1 MPLGKNQPKK
11 RCGLVASENMPSRTT
26 LTQANVCKAISKRTS
41 LMKTYSK
48 LIDIA
53 LSDEIM
59 DLSLKSA
66 VERKTDRPEVQE
78 VIKLKEQ
85 LKDILR
91 VKILKKEL
99 KPLIHKAHEINDGF
113 KQKKRLIIQPYFTKT
128 KPEQWLQHII
138 ISTLKPILMKGMYE
152 FSCGSVPGRGIHY
165 GKKYLEK
172 FIRKHP
178 KDIKYCLKID
188 IRHFYESIDIEI
200 LKERFRKIIKD
211 DVFLYL
217 IFWVLDS
224 NAGTMPDGNIVKKGL
239 PIGFYTSQWF
249 ANWFLQPFDHYV
261 KEELKAKCY
270 VRYMD
275 DIVILGANKRE
286 LHKMFNLICSYLGE
300 IGLTIKDNWQVFL
313 FDYTDKDGKRHGR
326 PIDFMG
332 FKFYRDK
339 TTIRKSIFLRA
350 CRLARRLHKKLHIN
364 WRDASQILSYFGWFK
379 TTDTYNAFQKYI
391 VSQISL
397 NSCKKVMSIHDKNL
411 RRKNEHSLQ
420 NGTEQRKAA

>member
-1 MPLGKNQPKK
+1 
-11 RCGLVASENMPSRTT
+11 
-26 LTQANVCKAISKRTS
+26 
-41 LMKTYSK
+41 MKTYSK

-66 VERKTDRPEVQE
+66 VERNTDRPEVQE

-224 NAGTMPDGNIVKKGL
+224 NAGTMPDGNIVKTGL

-286 LHKMFNLICSYLGE
+286 LHKMFNLIRSYLGE

-379 TTDTYNAFQKYI
+379 TTDTYKAFQKYI

>member
-1 MPLGKNQPKK
+1 
-11 RCGLVASENMPSRTT
+11 
-26 LTQANVCKAISKRTS
+26 
-41 LMKTYSK
+41 MKTYSK

-128 KPEQWLQHII
+128 KPEQWLQHIVI
-138 ISTLKPILMKGMYE
+138 TTLKPILMKGMYE
-152 FSCGSVPGRGIHY
+152 FSCGSIPGRGIHY

-178 KDIKYCLKID
+178 KDVKYCLKID

-224 NAGTMPDGNIVKKGL
+224 NAGTMPDGNIVKAGL

-275 DIVILGANKRE
+275 DIVVLGANKRE

-350 CRLARRLHKKLHIN
+350 FRLARRLHKKLHIN

-379 TTDTYNAFQKYI
+379 TTDTYKAFQKYI

>member
-224 NAGTMPDGNIVKKGL
+224 NAGTMPDGNIVKTGL

-286 LHKMFNLICSYLGE
+286 LHKMFNLIRSYLGE

-379 TTDTYNAFQKYI
+379 TTDTYKAFQKYI

>member
-1 MPLGKNQPKK
+1 
-11 RCGLVASENMPSRTT
+11 
-26 LTQANVCKAISKRTS
+26 
-41 LMKTYSK
+41 MKTYSK

-178 KDIKYCLKID
+178 KDVKYCLKID

-200 LKERFRKIIKD
+200 LKERFREIIKD

-275 DIVILGANKRE
+275 DIVILGVNKRE

-339 TTIRKSIFLRA
+339 TTIRKSIFLHA

-379 TTDTYNAFQKYI
+379 TTDTYKAFQKYI

>member
-1 MPLGKNQPKK
+1 M
-11 RCGLVASENMPSRTT
+11 
-26 LTQANVCKAISKRTS
+26 
-41 LMKTYSK
+41 
-48 LIDIA
+48 
-53 LSDEIM
+53 
-59 DLSLKSA
+59 
-66 VERKTDRPEVQE
+66 
-78 VIKLKEQ
+78 
-85 LKDILR
+85 
-91 VKILKKEL
+91 
-99 KPLIHKAHEINDGF
+99 
-113 KQKKRLIIQPYFTKT
+113 
-128 KPEQWLQHII
+128 
-138 ISTLKPILMKGMYE
+138 
-152 FSCGSVPGRGIHY
+152 GS
-165 GKKYLEK
+165 
-172 FIRKHP
+172 
-178 KDIKYCLKID
+178 
-188 IRHFYESIDIEI
+188 
-200 LKERFRKIIKD
+200 
-211 DVFLYL
+211 
-217 IFWVLDS
+217 DS

-275 DIVILGANKRE
+275 DIVILGTNKRE

-379 TTDTYNAFQKYI
+379 TTDTYKAFQKYI

>member
-172 FIRKHP
+172 FIRKHS
-178 KDIKYCLKID
+178 KDVKYCLKID
-188 IRHFYESIDIEI
+188 IRHFYESIDIDI
-200 LKERFRKIIKD
+200 LKGRFREIIKD

-224 NAGTMPDGNIVKKGL
+224 NAGTMPDGNIVKTGL

-275 DIVILGANKRE
+275 DIVILGVNKRE
-286 LHKMFNLICSYLGE
+286 LHKMFNLIRSYLGE

-379 TTDTYNAFQKYI
+379 TTDTYKAFQKYI

>member
-91 VKILKKEL
+91 VKILKK
-99 KPLIHKAHEINDGF
+99 
-113 KQKKRLIIQPYFTKT
+113 
-128 KPEQWLQHII
+128 
-138 ISTLKPILMKGMYE
+138 
-152 FSCGSVPGRGIHY
+152 
-165 GKKYLEK
+165 
-172 FIRKHP
+172 
-178 KDIKYCLKID
+178 
-188 IRHFYESIDIEI
+188 
-200 LKERFRKIIKD
+200 
-211 DVFLYL
+211 
-217 IFWVLDS
+217 
-224 NAGTMPDGNIVKKGL
+224 
-239 PIGFYTSQWF
+239 
-249 ANWFLQPFDHYV
+249 
-261 KEELKAKCY
+261 
-270 VRYMD
+270 
-275 DIVILGANKRE
+275 
-286 LHKMFNLICSYLGE
+286 
-300 IGLTIKDNWQVFL
+300 
-313 FDYTDKDGKRHGR
+313 DK
-326 PIDFMG
+326 
-332 FKFYRDK
+332 
-339 TTIRKSIFLRA
+339 
-350 CRLARRLHKKLHIN
+350 
-364 WRDASQILSYFGWFK
+364 
-379 TTDTYNAFQKYI
+379 AFQKYI

>member
-178 KDIKYCLKID
+178 KDVKYCLKID

-200 LKERFRKIIKD
+200 LKERFREIIKD

-275 DIVILGANKRE
+275 DIVILGTNKRE

-379 TTDTYNAFQKYI
+379 TTDTYKAFQKYI

>member
-188 IRHFYESIDIEI
+188 IRHFYESINIEI
-200 LKERFRKIIKD
+200 LKERFREIIKD

-286 LHKMFNLICSYLGE
+286 LHKMFNLIRSYLGE

-379 TTDTYNAFQKYI
+379 TTDTYKAFQKYI

>member
-11 RCGLVASENMPSRTT
+11 RCGLVASENMSSRTT

-224 NAGTMPDGNIVKKGL
+224 NAGTMPDGNIVKTGL

-286 LHKMFNLICSYLGE
+286 LHKMFNLIRSYLGE

-379 TTDTYNAFQKYI
+379 TTDTYKAFQKYI